1 MADHGDGQILD
12 SGGGFRE
19 GDADLIGPG
28 LAGAAELPAHQIGK
42 ALGRAAAGVEEAGAV
57 EIRAGGAAVVSVAGG
72 CQGEGSGRGEAAA
85 QGEYEESQKMIDN
98 VAKELEDTKATQYKE
113 TQKLF
118 ELRAKQASLIGEI
131 SSTLS
136 ASRNLTANI
145 NKLRVEED
153 RQQELLY
160 NADYS
165 IQQ

>member
-1 MADHGDGQILD
+1 MN
-12 SGGGFRE
+12 
-19 GDADLIGPG
+19 
-28 LAGAAELPAHQIGK
+28 K
-42 ALGRAAAGVEEAGAV
+42 ALEERMERKETAQKKYDAAQDRLDRIKLTADQIKA
-57 EIRAGGAAVVSVAGG
+57 
-72 CQGEGSGRGEAAA
+72 QEAAA